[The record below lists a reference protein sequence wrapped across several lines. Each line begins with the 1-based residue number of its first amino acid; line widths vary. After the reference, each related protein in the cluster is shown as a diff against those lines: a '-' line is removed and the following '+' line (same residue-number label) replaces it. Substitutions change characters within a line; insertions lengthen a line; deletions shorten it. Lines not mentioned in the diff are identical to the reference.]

1 MGLTTLILVGVRP
14 NISFASLPT
23 ACTSPVRSSRATAEG
38 SLTTMPRPRAKTR
51 VLTVP
56 KSIAK
61 SAENKLNNGRRLLR
75 ESRVTQSKRITQPGL
90 IVRVGDRRVGSQLYF
105 LQSRPRGLAS
115 GTSWSPHCADEPRF
129 IRCPETLPGPATQ

>member
-14 NISFASLPT
+14 NISLASLPT

-75 ESRVTQSKRITQPGL
+75 ETRVTQSKRITPTGL
-90 IVRVGDRRVGSQLYF
+90 IGRAAKRPVGSQLRF
-105 LQSRPRGLAS
+105 LQSRPRDWPTPPHGA
-115 GTSWSPHCADEPRF
+115 PHCADD
-129 IRCPETLPGPATQ
+129 GP